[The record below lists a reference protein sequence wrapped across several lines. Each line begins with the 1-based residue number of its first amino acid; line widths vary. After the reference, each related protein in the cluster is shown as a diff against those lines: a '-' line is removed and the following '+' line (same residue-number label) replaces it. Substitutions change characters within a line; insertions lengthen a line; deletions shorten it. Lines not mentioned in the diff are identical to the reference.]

1 MHEAL
6 FKPVTLG
13 ALTLANRIVMAPMT
27 RNRAQADGVPSAIM
41 ADYYGARAE
50 AWLIVA
56 EGTWPTV
63 GGQAYC
69 RQPGLETLAH
79 IAGWRRV
86 TDAVHA
92 HGGTIVL
99 QIMHAGRIGSAQIK
113 PAGVETVAPSALRA
127 AGQVFTDHAG
137 LQPFDEPRML
147 STEEVRGIVREHRL
161 AALRARTAGF
171 DGVELHGTSG
181 YLPMQF
187 MCSGTNRRTD
197 LYGGSVA
204 NRIRFAVECLAGM
217 ADGIGA
223 DRVGLR
229 INPGNSFN
237 DTSDDD
243 PLGTHVALMQQ
254 AAALDLAYLHVMRA
268 PDQSIDAFALA
279 REHFGERLI
288 LNDGLDAASGAQL
301 IAGGHAQAVA
311 FARDFIANPDLP
323 RRLREGLPL
332 ARFDRKTLYTAG
344 PAGYADYPLA
354 ATEGAIGA
362 IGTATSEAGASPRS
376 GCAA

>member
-1 MHEAL
+1 
-6 FKPVTLG
+6 
-13 ALTLANRIVMAPMT
+13 
-27 RNRAQADGVPSAIM
+27 
-41 ADYYGARAE
+41 
-50 AWLIVA
+50 
-56 EGTWPTV
+56 
-63 GGQAYC
+63 
-69 RQPGLETLAH
+69 
-79 IAGWRRV
+79 
-86 TDAVHA
+86 
-92 HGGTIVL
+92 
-99 QIMHAGRIGSAQIK
+99 MHAGRIGSAQIK

-127 AGQVFTDHAG
+127 AGQVFTERAG
-137 LQPFDEPRML
+137 LQPFDEPRAL
-147 STEEVRGIVREHRL
+147 STEEVRRIVREHRL
-161 AALRARTAGF
+161 AALRAREAGF

-204 NRIRFAVECLAGM
+204 NRIRFVVECLAGM

-229 INPGNSFN
+229 INPGNTFN

-268 PDQSIDAFALA
+268 PDPSIDAFALA
-279 REHFGERLI
+279 RQHFGERLI

-301 IAGGHAQAVA
+301 IAGGRAQAVA
-311 FARDFIANPDLP
+311 FARDFIANPDLL

-344 PAGYADYPLA
+344 AAGYADYPCAAAEEALGA
-354 ATEGAIGA
+354 ATA
-362 IGTATSEAGASPRS
+362 EAGGGPGASPRG